1 MGTIITYVTIRSK
14 KQSPNL
20 TKKNARRGRSGI
32 EKFSLDQLAN
42 CGSVET
48 AVADLVQLDPDTA
61 MSLSPAS
68 LVTMMTL
75 SGTGDSVA
83 GYAAYALNRLGDAY
97 EEMGQSELAAMRK
110 EQAVA
115 IAEAFGADL
124 NEIPEELRE
133 LEAELQA

>member
-1 MGTIITYVTIRSK
+1 MLHRDYLLEVIQQFVSSISRS
-14 KQSPNL
+14 L
-20 TKKNARRGRSGI
+20 ARALLQRDFDAA
-32 EKFSLDQLAN
+32 EE
-42 CGSVET
+42 VET
-48 AVADLVQLDPDTA
+48 AVADLVQLDPNTA

-97 EEMGQSELAAMRK
+97 EEMGQSELATMRR

-115 IAEAFGADL
+115 IADAFGADL

-133 LEAELQA
+133 LERELRG